1 MRRLRTETF
10 TAEEA
15 GRVDRIASSHMPR
28 SVFSQEGVEILVGGC
43 AVKKSHKVKVGDE
56 VRVSWSEEVM
66 DSLEGEDIKLDVLYE
81 DEAILVVDKPAGMV
95 VHPGAGNW
103 SGTLVNALLYR
114 YGDDFSTSD
123 EDEEG
128 DLQRPGIVHRLDKD
142 TSGVMVIARTGQAH
156 RALCRQFA
164 EHTNEKVYIAVA
176 KGRFTKRR
184 GMVEKNIM
192 RDPKDRK
199 RFTVTDDPK
208 KGKSAVTHY
217 TVLHQTDDLAFLRIR
232 IETGRTHQIRVHM
245 KSLGHPILGD
255 PIYSR
260 PDSSW
265 PDVGLCLHALR
276 LSFDHPVCGVRM
288 SFTAPLPQRIR
299 EVVRLMR
306 GLPRSPEGRG

>member
-56 VRVSWSEEVM
+56 VSVSWSEEVM
-66 DSLEGEDIKLDVLYE
+66 DALEGEDIKLDVLYE

-128 DLQRPGIVHRLDKD
+128 DLQRPGIV
-142 TSGVMVIARTGQAH
+142 
-156 RALCRQFA
+156 
-164 EHTNEKVYIAVA
+164 
-176 KGRFTKRR
+176 
-184 GMVEKNIM
+184 
-192 RDPKDRK
+192 PKDRK

-276 LSFDHPVCGVRM
+276 LSFDHPVSGVRM